1 MDPRI
6 RSEVHR
12 HWDDVLDREYHLV
25 EDAVKTLN
33 GRCCRFVD
41 VGCGSRGLLG
51 RKGDRLAALKS
62 ESWGIDVDHHALA
75 ENRDVAHRA
84 TASCYSLPFK
94 SDSVDVIACRWVFEH
109 LEFPEQAMAE
119 FSRVLRTGGVLY
131 IKTPNLFNYS
141 MLLSWATPVVFHNL
155 LRSANGHAD
164 NIPTFYRA
172 NTKKKLSEL
181 AHRSG
186 FTVSHLEAY
195 SYSYMYYSF
204 NKELFLTMRTLSRLV
219 GGITDNAH
227 QTLLGVFKKG
237 SGR

>member
-6 RSEVHR
+6 RGEVTR

-25 EDAVKTLN
+25 EDAVRTLN

-51 RKGDRLAALKS
+51 RKGDRLATLKP
-62 ESWGIDVDHHALA
+62 ESWGIDVDHDALSQ
-75 ENRDVAHRA
+75 NRDVAHRA
-84 TASCYSLPFK
+84 TASCYSLPLK
-94 SDSVDVIACRWVFEH
+94 SNSVDIIACRWVFEH

-119 FSRVLRTGGVLY
+119 FSRVLRKGGVLY
-131 IKTPNLFNYS
+131 IKTPNLLNYS
-141 MLLSWATPVVFHNL
+141 MLLSWATPVMFHNL

-172 NTKKKLSEL
+172 NTKGKLNEL
-181 AHRSG
+181 AQRSG
-186 FTVSHLEAY
+186 FAVQHLEAY

-204 NKELFLTMRTLSRLV
+204 NKELFLTMRAMSRLV
-219 GGITDNAH
+219 GSIAPGVH
-227 QTLLGVFKKG
+227 QTLFGVFKKDAG
-237 SGR
+237 E